1 MPDEETFKPDWDR
14 IKSVADKIEK
24 IVDEGIENKMN
35 FIELDFSLYLVKEKI
50 NQERHRVLNKI
61 GETEEDNTHNIS
73 FIITQ

>member
-1 MPDEETFKPDWDR
+1 MPEEETFKPDWDR

-61 GETEEDNTHNIS
+61 GETEEDNTHNMYG
-73 FIITQ
+73 